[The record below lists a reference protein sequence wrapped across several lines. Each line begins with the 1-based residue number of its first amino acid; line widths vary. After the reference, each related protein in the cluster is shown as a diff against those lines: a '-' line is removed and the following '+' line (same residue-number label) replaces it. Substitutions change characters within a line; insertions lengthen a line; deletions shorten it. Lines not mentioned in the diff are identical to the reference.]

1 VPGGGAAESTWT
13 VIGPD
18 DEIERNAPGGWSQPR
33 YQRRA
38 KDSWQH
44 NAAAVAQAVTR
55 ALRDLRAGLLLV
67 AGDVRAVQLLRDHL
81 PPAFRRQIILRHVPG
96 GRGHDGS
103 EAVRRAA
110 IAEAVGGYVAD
121 RARAALER
129 FTERG
134 KGGTVEGEAA
144 TLSALAAGRIDTLLV
159 NELVNNDRDDERKAW
174 YGPDTLCAASPDG
187 IDGIDGDET
196 GQPVAGR
203 LVDVAVRAALL
214 TDAEVR
220 VVGAPLRDGI
230 GGVCRFISPE

>member
-1 VPGGGAAESTWT
+1 
-13 VIGPD
+13 
-18 DEIERNAPGGWSQPR
+18 
-33 YQRRA
+33 
-38 KDSWQH
+38 
-44 NAAAVAQAVTR
+44 
-55 ALRDLRAGLLLV
+55 RDLRAGLLLV

-81 PPAFRRQIILRHVPG
+81 PPALRRQVTLRHVPG

-110 IAEAVGGYVAD
+110 IVGAVDGDVGE
-121 RARAALER
+121 RARGARQRL
-129 FTERG
+129 TQRG
-134 KGGTVEGEAA
+134 KGGPVEGEAA
-144 TLSALAAGRIDTLLV
+144 TLSALAAGRVDTLLL
-159 NELVNNDRDDERKAW
+159 NDDRDDERKAW

-187 IDGIDGDET
+187 IDGIPGDET

-214 TDAEVR
+214 TDAGVC

>member
-1 VPGGGAAESTWT
+1 
-13 VIGPD
+13 
-18 DEIERNAPGGWSQPR
+18 ERNAPGGWSQPR

-38 KDSWQH
+38 EDSWQH
-44 NAAAVAQAVTR
+44 NAAAVAQVITR

-81 PPAFRRQIILRHVPG
+81 PPALRRQVTLRHVPG

-110 IAEAVGGYVAD
+110 IVEAVDGYVAD

-144 TLSALAAGRIDTLLV
+144 TLSALAAGRVDTLLL
-159 NELVNNDRDDERKAW
+159 NDDRDDERKAW
-174 YGPDTLCAASPDG
+174 YGPDTLCAASPD
-187 IDGIDGDET
+187 
-196 GQPVAGR
+196 
-203 LVDVAVRAALL
+203 
-214 TDAEVR
+214 
-220 VVGAPLRDGI
+220 
-230 GGVCRFISPE
+230 